1 MYILEMIQ
9 SLLSYSDGRGSEA
22 SYVVCPH
29 RPHSRRPIPEGE
41 VAQLS

>member
-29 RPHSRRPIPEGE
+29 SRRPIPEGE

>member
-9 SLLSYSDGRGSEA
+9 SLLSYSDGRGSKA
-22 SYVVCPH
+22 SYVVCP
-29 RPHSRRPIPEGE
+29 SSRPIPEGE